1 MAAAASTATPPPLK
15 QLSEDVS
22 RPPAVATVLAV
33 SLRDTLR
40 VSTLF
45 GLLMVLWHPIYTS
58 LVTALQTWWPMSNIA
73 LFVVGTMVVHES
85 MYYGFNALLLAA
97 RQDPRLAA
105 YHLPRLSHQEPST
118 ALIWKTLRA
127 SFVGHW
133 LIQPLTGWAIYHLFV
148 DRGMRFDGPGPAV
161 HVAAAQ
167 MAISLLLNDAVFYWA
182 HRLLHHPKL
191 YARFHKQ
198 HHEYKGPVGFAAEY
212 AGTLEQFLSNQLPV
226 VLGPLL
232 VGMHCSTWW
241 LYLTWRLWRTYEIH
255 SGLMLQNTWLG
266 RLGLLHGHG
275 AVYHDFHHTNNHG
288 NFGGPAN
295 ALWDVLGGTE
305 DPAFRVYCQRHNIRS
320 YHHLD

>member
-105 YHLPRLSHQEPST
+105 YHLPRLPHQEPST

-167 MAISLLLNDAVFYWA
+167 MAISLLLNDAGLLCSSSTAPGFCHCCW
-182 HRLLHHPKL
+182 RLYRSNP
-191 YARFHKQ
+191 
-198 HHEYKGPVGFAAEY
+198 AAE
-212 AGTLEQFLSNQLPV
+212 PV
-226 VLGPLL
+226 VVSMPGCIARSVLKAKLTLCLMMSCIHDTRRFSLLLGTPAAASPQALCPLPQA
-232 VGMHCSTWW
+232 T
-241 LYLTWRLWRTYEIH
+241 
-255 SGLMLQNTWLG
+255 
-266 RLGLLHGHG
+266 
-275 AVYHDFHHTNNHG
+275 
-288 NFGGPAN
+288 P
-295 ALWDVLGGTE
+295 
-305 DPAFRVYCQRHNIRS
+305 
-320 YHHLD
+320 